1 MESTKRSI
9 ILFLLFFFCT
19 PVFSQE
25 WVKGNCVFNTEDG
38 DISVDGDVV
47 TDFREGTA
55 LVVSARLKQSYG
67 QGTMQTTRI
76 NRLHKVDMTTQREE
90 TFFPKD
96 WNFDEGVSCFG
107 DNKNELFFQTDLDV
121 RGTFS
126 KSYKIFLWDSTL
138 TSKSVGLPVEMAGNT
153 GEGSFDNMNPTYD
166 PVEKLLIFSSNRA
179 GGFGGHDLYGCYR
192 MEKGWGPV
200 FNLGQGVNTSDNE
213 LGATLFQGTLYFS
226 RMNLQDLSVGVL
238 LFSAEQKEAFR
249 VSKKLPSPFN
259 NDKED
264 AYKIVFVSAN
274 EAYVSREHQ
283 IDHYIL
289 PKKNK
294 QVQFRLKEGTRVLS
308 NIGLS
313 VVSVGSGE
321 RSDLKSNAEGLTA
334 LFSLSLETKYKVS
347 IQEKDWEILKAT
359 GNGKGYRAELI
370 DEFGNIIRV
379 FKFDANGNFQFELLD
394 FVYTNLTLL
403 EEVDRSKLNVSKV
416 EASISIGLS
425 TKKYFFPVNESAL
438 NEIQKIDLRN
448 WLRDQTNST
457 FTISGFASSDGSS
470 KRNKELANTRI
481 QATKQWLVANGIPEK
496 NIKIKVIGIN
506 ELGEK
511 GRRVELEAIP
521 LSSH

>member
-1 MESTKRSI
+1 MESTKRSL
-9 ILFLLFFFCT
+9 ILYLLFFFCA

-25 WVKGNCVFNTEDG
+25 WVKVNCLFNTEDG
-38 DISVDGDVV
+38 DLLSDY
-47 TDFREGTA
+47 REGTA
-55 LVVSARLKQSYG
+55 LVVSGRLKQSYG

-76 NRLHKVDMTTQREE
+76 NRLHRIDLSTEREE

-96 WNFDEGVSCFG
+96 WNIDEGVSCFG
-107 DNKNELFFQTDLDV
+107 ESKNELFFQTELDE
-121 RGTFS
+121 RGTLS
-126 KSYKIFLWDSTL
+126 KSYNIFLWDSAL
-138 TSKSVGLPVEMAGNT
+138 TVKSVGSPVEMFGNL
-153 GEGSFDNMNPTYD
+153 GDGGFDNMNPTYD
-166 PVEKLLIFSSNRA
+166 PIEKLLVFSSNRA
-179 GGFGGHDLYGCYR
+179 GGFGAHDLYGCYR
-192 MEKGWGPV
+192 MGKGWGPV
-200 FNLGQGVNTSDNE
+200 FNLGSGVNTSDNE

-226 RMNLQDLSVGVL
+226 RMDMKDNLKTTLYS
-238 LFSAEQKEAFR
+238 SIQKEAFQT
-249 VSKKLPSPFN
+249 STKLSTPFN
-259 NDKED
+259 NENRD

-294 QVQFRLKEGTRVLS
+294 QVQFRLKEGTRVLP

-321 RSDLKSNAEGLTA
+321 RSELKSNAEGLTS

-347 IQEKDWEILKAT
+347 IQEKDWEVLKAT
-359 GNGKGYRAELI
+359 GNGKGYKAELI

-403 EEVDRSKLNVSKV
+403 EEVDRSRLNVSKV
-416 EASISIGLS
+416 EASISTSIS

-457 FTISGFASSDGSS
+457 FTISGFASSDGTS

-481 QATKQWLVANGIPEK
+481 QATKQWLVVNGIPEK

>member
-1 MESTKRSI
+1 MESTKRSV
-9 ILFLLFFFCT
+9 ILFLLLFFCA
-19 PVFSQE
+19 PIFSQE
-25 WVKGNCVFNTEDG
+25 WVQVNCVFHTESG
-38 DISVDGDVV
+38 DLLSDY
-47 TDFREGTA
+47 REGTA
-55 LVVSARLKQSYG
+55 LVVSSRLKQSYG

-76 NRLHKVDMTTQREE
+76 NRLHRIDLFTEREE

-107 DNKNELFFQTDLDV
+107 DYKNELFFQTELDE
-121 RGTFS
+121 RGTLS

-138 TSKSVGLPVEMAGNT
+138 TYKSVGAPVEMAGNS
-153 GEGSFDNMNPTYD
+153 GEGGFDNINPTYD
-166 PVEKLLIFSSNRA
+166 PIEKLLIFSSNRP
-179 GGFGGHDLYGCYR
+179 GGLGAHDLYGCYR
-192 MEKGWGPV
+192 MDKGWGPV
-200 FNLGQGVNTSDNE
+200 FNLGPGVNTSDNE

-226 RMNLQDLSVGVL
+226 RMNLSDLNMTLYS
-238 LFSAEQKEAFR
+238 SSQKEAFR
-249 VSKKLPSPFN
+249 TSIKLAAPFN
-259 NDKED
+259 NEKGD
-264 AYKIVFVSAN
+264 AYKIVFVSAH
-274 EAYVSREHQ
+274 EVYVSREHQ
-283 IDHYIL
+283 IEHYIL

-294 QVQFRLKEGTRVLS
+294 QVQFRLKEGTRVLP

-313 VVSVGSGE
+313 VVSVGGGE
-321 RSDLKSNAEGLTA
+321 RSELKSNTEGLTA

-347 IQEKDWEILKAT
+347 IAEKDWELLKAT
-359 GNGKGYRAELI
+359 GNGKGYKAELI

-403 EEVDRSKLNVSKV
+403 EEVDRSKLNAVKV
-416 EASISIGLS
+416 EASINTSVS

-470 KRNKELANTRI
+470 RRNKELANNRI
-481 QATKQWLVANGIPEK
+481 QATKQWLIANGIPEK
-496 NIKIKVIGIN
+496 NIKIKVLGIN
-506 ELGEK
+506 ETGEK

-521 LSSH
+521 VSSH

>member
-1 MESTKRSI
+1 MESTKRSV
-9 ILFLLFFFCT
+9 ILFLLFFFCA

-25 WVKGNCVFNTEDG
+25 WVKVKCVLNTEGG
-38 DISVDGDVV
+38 DLLSDY
-47 TDFREGTA
+47 REGTA

-76 NRLHKVDMTTQREE
+76 NRLHRIDLFTEREE

-107 DNKNELFFQTDLDV
+107 DDKNELFFQTELDE
-121 RGTFS
+121 RGTLS

-138 TSKSVGLPVEMAGNT
+138 TYKSVGAPVEMTGNS
-153 GEGSFDNMNPTYD
+153 GEGGFDNINPTYD
-166 PVEKLLIFSSNRA
+166 PIEKLLIFSSNRP
-179 GGFGGHDLYGCYR
+179 GGLGAHDLYGCYR
-192 MEKGWGPV
+192 MDKGWGPV
-200 FNLGQGVNTSDNE
+200 FNLGPGVNTSNNE
-213 LGATLFQGTLYFS
+213 LGATLFQGKLYFS
-226 RMNLQDLSVGVL
+226 RMDMEDNLKTTLYS
-238 LFSAEQKEAFR
+238 SIQKEAFQT
-249 VSKKLPSPFN
+249 STTLPSPFN
-259 NDKED
+259 NEKGDSW
-264 AYKIVFVSAN
+264 KIVFVS
-274 EAYVSREHQ
+274 EHEVYVSRQQQ
-283 IDHYIL
+283 IEHYIL
-289 PKKNK
+289 PQKSK
-294 QVQFRLKEGTRVLS
+294 QVQFRLKEGTRVLP

-321 RSDLKSNAEGLTA
+321 RSDLKSNSEGITA
-334 LFSLSLETKYKVS
+334 LFNLSLETKYKVS
-347 IQEKDWEILKAT
+347 IAEKDWELLKAT
-359 GNGKGYRAELI
+359 GNGKGYKAELI

-403 EEVDRSKLNVSKV
+403 EEVDRSRLNVSKV
-416 EASISIGLS
+416 EASISASVS

-481 QATKQWLVANGIPEK
+481 QGARQWLISNGIPEK
-496 NIKIKVIGIN
+496 NIKIKVVGIN
-506 ELGEK
+506 EVGEK

>member
-1 MESTKRSI
+1 MESTKRSV
-9 ILFLLFFFCT
+9 ILFLLFFFAT

-25 WVKGNCVFNTEDG
+25 WVKVNCVFNTEDG
-38 DISVDGDVV
+38 DLLSDY
-47 TDFREGTA
+47 REGTA
-55 LVVSARLKQSYG
+55 LVVSGRLKQSYG

-76 NRLHKVDMTTQREE
+76 NRLHRIDLFTEREE

-107 DNKNELFFQTDLDV
+107 DDKNELFFQTDLDV

-126 KSYKIFLWDSTL
+126 KSYKIFLWDSSL
-138 TSKSVGLPVEMAGNT
+138 TFKSVGMPVDMAGNK
-153 GEGSFDNMNPTYD
+153 GESNFDNINPTYD
-166 PVEKLLIFSSNRA
+166 PIEKLLIFSSNRA
-179 GGFGGHDLYGCYR
+179 GGYGAHDLYGCYR
-192 MEKGWGPV
+192 VGKGWGPV
-200 FNLGQGVNTSDNE
+200 FNLGPGVNTSNNE
-213 LGATLFQGTLYFS
+213 FGGTLFQGTLYFS
-226 RMNLQDLSVGVL
+226 RLNLSDLNCTLYSSL
-238 LFSAEQKEAFR
+238 KSEAFQL
-249 VSKKLPSPFN
+249 SKMLPLPFN
-259 NDKED
+259 NEKGD

-274 EAYVSREHQ
+274 EAYVSREQQ
-283 IDHYIL
+283 IEHYIL
-289 PKKNK
+289 PQKNK
-294 QVQFRLKEGTRVLS
+294 QVQFRLKEGTRVLP

-313 VVSVGSGE
+313 VVSVGGGE
-321 RSDLKSNAEGLTA
+321 RSDLKSNAEGITA
-334 LFSLSLETKYKVS
+334 LFNISLETKYKVS
-347 IQEKDWEILKAT
+347 IQEKDWELLKAT
-359 GNGKGYRAELI
+359 GNGKGYKAELI

-403 EEVDRSKLNVSKV
+403 EEIDRSRLNVSKV
-416 EASISIGLS
+416 EASISTSIS

-457 FTISGFASSDGSS
+457 FTVSGFASSDGSS

-521 LSSH
+521 LSSQ

>member
-1 MESTKRSI
+1 MESTKRSV
-9 ILFLLFFFCT
+9 ILLLLIFFVA

-25 WVKGNCVFNTEDG
+25 WVKVNCVFNSE
-38 DISVDGDVV
+38 DGDVV
-47 TDFREGTA
+47 SDFREGTA

-76 NRLHKVDMTTQREE
+76 NRLHKKDLTTQREE

-107 DNKNELFFQTDLDV
+107 DNKNELFFQTELDE
-121 RGTFS
+121 RGTLS

-138 TSKSVGLPVEMAGNT
+138 TFKSVGAPVEMAGNK
-153 GEGSFDNMNPTYD
+153 GEGGFDNLNPTYD
-166 PVEKLLIFSSNRA
+166 PIEKLLVFSSNRS
-179 GGFGGHDLYGCYR
+179 GGFGAHDLYGCYR
-192 MEKGWGPV
+192 VGKGWGPV
-200 FNLGQGVNTSDNE
+200 FNLGPGVNTSDHE
-213 LGATLFQGTLYFS
+213 MGATLYQGTLYFT
-226 RMNLQDLSVGVL
+226 RLNLSDLTCNLYS
-238 LFSAEQKEAFR
+238 SEKNEAFKI
-249 VSKKLPSPFN
+249 SNKLPSPFN
-259 NDKED
+259 DEKGE
-264 AYKIVFVSAN
+264 AYKIVFVSEW

-294 QVQFRLKEGTRVLS
+294 QVQFRLKEGTRLLP

-321 RSDLKSNAEGLTA
+321 RADLKSNAEGLTA
-334 LFSLSLETKYKVS
+334 FFNLSLETKYKVS
-347 IQEKDWEILKAT
+347 IQEKDWELLKAL
-359 GNGKGYRAELI
+359 GNGKGYKAELI

-403 EEVDRSKLNVSKV
+403 EEVDRSRLNISKV
-416 EASISIGLS
+416 EASVHTSVS
-425 TKKYFFPVNESAL
+425 TKKYFFPVNESSL

-470 KRNKELANTRI
+470 KRNKELAHTRI
-481 QATKQWLVANGIPEK
+481 QATKQWLMSNGIPEK
-496 NIKIKVIGIN
+496 NIKVKVVGIN
-506 ELGEK
+506 EAGEK

>member
-1 MESTKRSI
+1 MESTKRSL
-9 ILFLLFFFCT
+9 ILYLLFFFCA

-25 WVKGNCVFNTEDG
+25 WVKVNCLFNTEDG
-38 DISVDGDVV
+38 DLLSDY
-47 TDFREGTA
+47 REGTA
-55 LVVSARLKQSYG
+55 LVVSGRLKQSYG

-76 NRLHKVDMTTQREE
+76 NRLHRIDLFTGREE

-107 DNKNELFFQTDLDV
+107 ESKNELFFQTELDE
-121 RGTFS
+121 RGTLS
-126 KSYKIFLWDSTL
+126 KSYNIFLWDSAL
-138 TSKSVGLPVEMAGNT
+138 TVKSVGSPVEMFGNL
-153 GEGSFDNMNPTYD
+153 GDGGFDNMNPTYD
-166 PVEKLLIFSSNRA
+166 PIEKLLVFSSNRA
-179 GGFGGHDLYGCYR
+179 GGFGAHDLYGCYR
-192 MEKGWGPV
+192 MGKGWGPV
-200 FNLGQGVNTSDNE
+200 FNLGSGVNTSDNE

-226 RMNLQDLSVGVL
+226 RMDMKDNLKTTLYS
-238 LFSAEQKEAFR
+238 SIQKEAFQT
-249 VSKKLPSPFN
+249 STKLPSPFN
-259 NDKED
+259 NEKGE

-294 QVQFRLKEGTRVLS
+294 QVQFRLKEGTRVLP

-321 RSDLKSNAEGLTA
+321 RSELKSNAEGLTS

-347 IQEKDWEILKAT
+347 IQEKDWEVLKAT
-359 GNGKGYRAELI
+359 GNGKRYKAELI

-403 EEVDRSKLNVSKV
+403 EEVDRSRLNVSKV
-416 EASISIGLS
+416 EASISTSIS

-448 WLRDQTNST
+448 WLKDQSNST
-457 FTISGFASSDGSS
+457 FTISGFASSDGTS

-481 QATKQWLVANGIPEK
+481 QATKQWLVVNGIPEK

>member
-9 ILFLLFFFCT
+9 VLFLLFFFCA
-19 PVFSQE
+19 PIFSQE
-25 WVKGNCVFNTEDG
+25 WVKVNCVFNTEDG
-38 DISVDGDVV
+38 DITVDGDVV

-67 QGTMQTTRI
+67 QGTMHTTRI
-76 NRLHKVDMTTQREE
+76 NRLHKVDLYTEREE

-96 WNFDEGVSCFG
+96 WNFDEGISCFG
-107 DNKNELFFQTDLDV
+107 DSKNELFFQTDLDV

-166 PVEKLLIFSSNRA
+166 PNEKLLVFSSNRS
-179 GGFGGHDLYGCYR
+179 GGYGAHDLYGCYR
-192 MEKGWGPV
+192 VGKSWGPV
-200 FNLGQGVNTSDNE
+200 FNLGPGVNTSDNE

-226 RMNLQDLSVGVL
+226 RMDMEDNLKTILYS
-238 LFSAEQKEAFR
+238 SIQKEAFQT
-249 VSKKLPSPFN
+249 STTLPSPFN
-259 NDKED
+259 NEKGD
-264 AYKIVFVSAN
+264 AYKIVFVSEW

-321 RSDLKSNAEGLTA
+321 RSDLKSNTEGLTA
-334 LFSLSLETKYKVS
+334 LFNLSLEMKYKVS
-347 IQEKDWEILKAT
+347 IQEKDWEILKGT
-359 GNGKGYRAELI
+359 GNGKGYKAELI

-416 EASISIGLS
+416 ESSINTSIS

-470 KRNKELANTRI
+470 KRNKELANARI
-481 QATKQWLVANGIPEK
+481 QATKMVLLAQGVLEK
-496 NIKIKVIGIN
+496 NIKVKVIGIN
-506 ELGEK
+506 EVGEK

-521 LSSH
+521 LSSQ

>member
-1 MESTKRSI
+1 MESTKRSL
-9 ILFLLFFFCT
+9 ILYLLFFFCA

-25 WVKGNCVFNTEDG
+25 WVKVNCLFNTEDG
-38 DISVDGDVV
+38 DLLSDY
-47 TDFREGTA
+47 REGTA
-55 LVVSARLKQSYG
+55 LVVSGRLKQSYG

-76 NRLHKVDMTTQREE
+76 NRLHRIDLFTGREE

-107 DNKNELFFQTDLDV
+107 ESKNELFFQTELDE
-121 RGTFS
+121 RGTLS
-126 KSYKIFLWDSTL
+126 KSYNIFLWDSAL
-138 TSKSVGLPVEMAGNT
+138 TVKSVGSPVEMFGNL
-153 GEGSFDNMNPTYD
+153 GDGGFDNMNPTYD
-166 PVEKLLIFSSNRA
+166 PIEKLLVFSSNRA
-179 GGFGGHDLYGCYR
+179 GGFGAHDLYGCYR
-192 MEKGWGPV
+192 MGKGWGPV
-200 FNLGQGVNTSDNE
+200 FNLGSGVNTSDNE

-226 RMNLQDLSVGVL
+226 RMDMKDNLKTTLYS
-238 LFSAEQKEAFR
+238 SIQKEAFQT
-249 VSKKLPSPFN
+249 STKLSTPFN
-259 NDKED
+259 NENRD

-294 QVQFRLKEGTRVLS
+294 QVQFRLKEGPRVLP

-321 RSDLKSNAEGLTA
+321 RSELKSNAEGLTS

-347 IQEKDWEILKAT
+347 IQEKDWEVLKAT
-359 GNGKGYRAELI
+359 GNGKGYKAELI

-403 EEVDRSKLNVSKV
+403 EEVDRSRLNVSKV
-416 EASISIGLS
+416 EASISTSIS

-448 WLRDQTNST
+448 WLKDQSNST
-457 FTISGFASSDGSS
+457 FTISGFASSDGTS

-481 QATKQWLVANGIPEK
+481 QATKQWLVVNGIPEK

>member
-1 MESTKRSI
+1 MESTKRSV
-9 ILFLLFFFCT
+9 ILFFLFLFVA

-25 WVKGNCVFNTEDG
+25 WVKVNCVFNTEDG
-38 DISVDGDVV
+38 DITVDGDVV

-67 QGTMQTTRI
+67 QGTMHTTRI
-76 NRLHKVDMTTQREE
+76 NRLHKVDLYTDREE

-96 WNFDEGVSCFG
+96 WNFDEGISCFG
-107 DNKNELFFQTDLDV
+107 DSKNELFFQTDLDV

-192 MEKGWGPV
+192 LEKGWGPV
-200 FNLGQGVNTSDNE
+200 FNLGPGVNTSNHE
-213 LGATLFQGTLYFS
+213 MGATLYQGTLYFT
-226 RMNLQDLSVGVL
+226 RMNLQDVSVGVI

-249 VSKKLPSPFN
+249 VSTKLPSPFN
-259 NDKED
+259 NENED

-283 IDHYIL
+283 IDRYIL
-289 PKKNK
+289 PKKTK
-294 QVQFRLKEGTRVLS
+294 QVQFRLKEGTRVLQ

-313 VVSVGSGE
+313 VLSIESGE
-321 RSDLKSNAEGLTA
+321 RSELKSNTEGLTA
-334 LFSLSLETKYKVS
+334 LFSLSLETKCKVS
-347 IQEKDWEILKAT
+347 IQEKDWEVLKAT
-359 GNGKGYRAELI
+359 GNGQGYKAELI
-370 DEFGNIIRV
+370 DEFGNVVRV

-403 EEVDRSKLNVSKV
+403 EEIDRSKMGDYSSEPLGG
-416 EASISIGLS
+416 IS
-425 TKKYFFPVNESAL
+425 TKKYFFPVNESSL
-438 NEIQKIDLRN
+438 NEMQKIDLRN
-448 WLRDQTNST
+448 WLKDQMNST
-457 FTISGFASSDGSS
+457 FTISGFASSDGSA
-470 KRNKELANTRI
+470 KRNKELANARI
-481 QATKQWLVANGIPEK
+481 QATKLVLLAHGVSEK
-496 NIKIKVIGIN
+496 NIKVKVIGLN
-506 ELGEK
+506 EVGEK

-521 LSSH
+521 LSSQ

>member
-9 ILFLLFFFCT
+9 ILYLLFFFSA

-25 WVKGNCVFNTEDG
+25 WVKVNCFFNTEDG
-38 DISVDGDVV
+38 DLLSDY
-47 TDFREGTA
+47 REGTA

-76 NRLHKVDMTTQREE
+76 NRLHRIDLFTQREE

-107 DNKNELFFQTDLDV
+107 ESKKELFFQTELDE
-121 RGTFS
+121 RGTLS
-126 KSYKIFLWDSTL
+126 KSYNIFLWDSAL
-138 TSKSVGLPVEMAGNT
+138 TVKSVGSPVEMFGNL
-153 GEGSFDNMNPTYD
+153 GDGGFDNMNPTYD
-166 PVEKLLIFSSNRA
+166 PIEKLLVFSSNRS
-179 GGFGGHDLYGCYR
+179 GGFGAHDLYGCYR
-192 MEKGWGPV
+192 VGKGWGPV
-200 FNLGQGVNTSDNE
+200 FNLGAGVNTSDNE
-213 LGATLFQGTLYFS
+213 FGATLFQGTLYFS
-226 RMNLQDLSVGVL
+226 RMDMKDNLKTTLYS
-238 LFSAEQKEAFR
+238 SIQKEAFQT
-249 VSKKLPSPFN
+249 STKLSTPFN
-259 NDKED
+259 NENRD
-264 AYKIVFVSAN
+264 AYKIVFVSSH
-274 EAYVSREHQ
+274 EAYVSREQQ
-283 IDHYIL
+283 IEHFIL
-289 PKKNK
+289 PQKSK
-294 QVQFRLKEGTRVLS
+294 QVQFKLKEGTRLLP

-321 RSDLKSNAEGLTA
+321 RSDLKTNSEGITA
-334 LFSLSLETKYKVS
+334 LFNLSLETKYKVS
-347 IQEKDWEILKAT
+347 IQEKDWELLKAT
-359 GNGKGYRAELI
+359 GNGKGYKAELI

-379 FKFDANGNFQFELLD
+379 FKFDTNGNFQFELLD

-403 EEVDRSKLNVSKV
+403 EEVDRSRLNISKV
-416 EASISIGLS
+416 EASVSTSVS

-481 QATKQWLVANGIPEK
+481 QATKQWLVVNGIPEK

-521 LSSH
+521 LSSQ

>member
-9 ILFLLFFFCT
+9 ILFFLFLFVA

-25 WVKGNCVFNTEDG
+25 WVKVNCVFNTEDG
-38 DISVDGDVV
+38 DLLSDY
-47 TDFREGTA
+47 REGTA
-55 LVVSARLKQSYG
+55 LIVSARLKQSYG
-67 QGTMQTTRI
+67 QGTMQTTSI
-76 NRLHKVDMTTQREE
+76 NRLHKVDMYTDREE

-96 WNFDEGVSCFG
+96 WNFDEGISCFG
-107 DNKNELFFQTDLDV
+107 DSKNELFFQTDLDV

-126 KSYKIFLWDSTL
+126 AYYKIFLWDSTL
-138 TSKSVGLPVEMAGNT
+138 TSKSVGLPVEMAGNK

-166 PVEKLLIFSSNRA
+166 PVEKLLVFSSNRA

-192 MEKGWGPV
+192 TEKDWGPV
-200 FNLGQGVNTSDNE
+200 FNLGPGVNTSDNE
-213 LGATLFQGTLYFS
+213 LGGTLFQGTLYFS

-249 VSKKLPSPFN
+249 ISKKLPSPFN
-259 NDKED
+259 NEKED

-283 IDHYIL
+283 IDHLIL

-294 QVQFRLKEGTRVLS
+294 QVQFRLKEGTRVLQ

-321 RSDLKSNAEGLTA
+321 RSEFKSNAEGLTS

-347 IQEKDWEILKAT
+347 IQEKDWEVLKAT
-359 GNGKGYRAELI
+359 GNGKGYKAELI
-370 DEFGNIIRV
+370 DEFGNTIRV

-394 FVYTNLTLL
+394 FVYTNLTFL
-403 EEVDRSKLNVSKV
+403 EEIDRSKLGSYTV
-416 EASISIGLS
+416 ESSNSIS
-425 TKKYFFPVNESAL
+425 TKKYFFPVNESSL
-438 NEIQKIDLRN
+438 NEMQKIDLRN
-448 WLRDQTNST
+448 WLKDQSNST
-457 FTISGFASSDGSS
+457 ITINGFASSDGSS
-470 KRNKELANTRI
+470 KRNKELANARI
-481 QATKQWLVANGIPEK
+481 QATKIVLLAQGVLEK
-496 NIKIKVIGIN
+496 NIKVKLIGIN
-506 ELGEK
+506 EIGEK

-521 LSSH
+521 LSSQ

>member
-9 ILFLLFFFCT
+9 ILFFLVLFVA
-19 PVFSQE
+19 PVYSQE
-25 WVKGNCVFNTEDG
+25 WVKVNCVFNTEDG
-38 DISVDGDVV
+38 DITVDGDVV

-76 NRLHKVDMTTQREE
+76 NRLHKVDLFTQREE

-96 WNFDEGVSCFG
+96 WNFDEGISCFG
-107 DNKNELFFQTDLDV
+107 DSKNELFFQTDLDV

-126 KSYKIFLWDSTL
+126 KSYKIFLWDSTF
-138 TSKSVGLPVEMAGNT
+138 TSKSVGLPVEMAGNK

-166 PVEKLLIFSSNRA
+166 AVEKLLIFSSNRA
-179 GGFGGHDLYGCYR
+179 GGLGGHDLYGCYR
-192 MEKGWGPV
+192 LEKGWGPV
-200 FNLGQGVNTSDNE
+200 FNLGPGVNTSDNE

-226 RMNLQDLSVGVL
+226 RMNLQDLKMKMY
-238 LFSAEQKEAFR
+238 SASQKEAFQT
-249 VSKKLPSPFN
+249 STKLLPPFN
-259 NDKED
+259 NERGDIW
-264 AYKIVFVSAN
+264 KIVFVSN
-274 EAYVSREHQ
+274 VEAYVSREHQ
-283 IDHYIL
+283 IDHLIL

-321 RSDLKSNAEGLTA
+321 RSELKSNTEGLTA

-347 IQEKDWEILKAT
+347 IQEKDWELLKAT
-359 GNGKGYRAELI
+359 GNGKGYKAELI

-394 FVYTNLTLL
+394 FVYTNLTFL
-403 EEVDRSKLNVSKV
+403 EEIDRSRLGSYTV
-416 EASISIGLS
+416 ESSNSIS
-425 TKKYFFPVNESAL
+425 TKKYFFPVNESSL
-438 NEIQKIDLRN
+438 NEMQKIDLRN
-448 WLRDQTNST
+448 WLKDQSNST
-457 FTISGFASSDGSS
+457 ITISGYASSDGSS
-470 KRNKELANTRI
+470 KRNKELANARI
-481 QATKQWLVANGIPEK
+481 QATKMVLLAQGVLEK
-496 NIKIKVIGIN
+496 NIKVKVIGIN
-506 ELGEK
+506 EFGEK

-521 LSSH
+521 LSSQ

>member
-9 ILFLLFFFCT
+9 ILFFLFLFVA

-25 WVKGNCVFNTEDG
+25 WVKVNCVFNTE
-38 DISVDGDVV
+38 DGDVV

-76 NRLHKVDMTTQREE
+76 NRLHKVDLYTEREE

-107 DNKNELFFQTDLDV
+107 KDKNELFFQTELDE
-121 RGTFS
+121 RGTLS

-138 TSKSVGLPVEMAGNT
+138 TFKSVGAPVEMAGNK
-153 GEGSFDNMNPTYD
+153 GEGGFDNINPTYD
-166 PVEKLLIFSSNRA
+166 PIEKLLVFSSNRS
-179 GGFGGHDLYGCYR
+179 GGYGAHDLYGCYR
-192 MEKGWGPV
+192 LEKGWGPV
-200 FNLGQGVNTSDNE
+200 FNLGPGVNTPDNE
-213 LGATLFQGTLYFS
+213 LGSTLFQGTLYFS
-226 RMNLQDLSVGVL
+226 RMGLQDNLKMTL
-238 LFSAEQKEAFR
+238 YSALQKEAFHNAT
-249 VSKKLPSPFN
+249 KLLTPFN
-259 NDKED
+259 NENGD
-264 AYKIVFVSAN
+264 AWKVVFVSNN
-274 EAYVSREHQ
+274 EAYVSRGNQ
-283 IDHYIL
+283 IDHLIL

-294 QVQFRLKEGTRVLS
+294 QVQFRLKEGTRVLQ

-321 RSDLKSNAEGLTA
+321 HSELKSNTEGLTA
-334 LFSLSLETKYKVS
+334 LFSLTLETKYKVS
-347 IQEKDWEILKAT
+347 IQEKDWEVLKAT
-359 GNGKGYRAELI
+359 GNGKGYKAELI

-403 EEVDRSKLNVSKV
+403 EEIDRSKLNVSKV
-416 EASISIGLS
+416 EVPVQSGVS

-438 NEIQKIDLRN
+438 SEIQRIDLRN
-448 WLRDQTNST
+448 WMKDLTNST
-457 FTISGFASSDGSS
+457 FTISGFASSDGSV
-470 KRNKELANTRI
+470 KRNRELANARI
-481 QATKQWLVANGIPEK
+481 QAAKQLLLDEGISEK
-496 NIKIKVIGIN
+496 NIKVKIIGIN